1 MVNKNKDKNEINK
14 GEINETV
21 GLLKRIL
28 KLLYIVMI
36 VAGIFI
42 ITLIAQ
48 KWGIL
53 GFILSLLKVM
63 SPLFIGFAIAWLFNP
78 AVEKM
83 ERKGLPRFAGTMI
96 VYLILIVFLIIFFKL
111 FIPTMYDQ
119 INELIKS
126 IPNIIK
132 NLEDILDKTLTKM
145 ESPNIDISSIKDNIL
160 NTLGTFTTNFTGTLP
175 AKILDIILGLISG
188 LGTLVFGLVVGLY
201 MLLDFEA
208 IKKQFVKYIP
218 IKYRHEASTLIGN
231 IGSEVR
237 KSINGTLLVAFAVFI
252 GDFLGFAVVG
262 LQGALIFA
270 LFCGLTDLIPYIGPY
285 IGGAAAVVVGFSTST
300 PTGIAVLAIVIIV
313 QLLENFVL
321 QPVIMSKTMKLNP
334 VTIIIG
340 LLIFNHF
347 FGIVGMILATPTI
360 ALLKVIYEFIAMKYN
375 FFGENELKES

>member
-119 INELIKS
+119 IYELIKS